1 MNILLCDDNKTAL
14 AELSAAVNKYMEE
27 HHVNCNIVES
37 ETSSAVIES
46 NVAFDLAFLDI
57 QMDEING
64 IKLAEVLKKRNKN
77 IIIFFVTN
85 YSEFQD
91 DAMDLRAFRFFNKPF
106 DIKRLYSGLDKA
118 MEFLNTML
126 VDIYLKQ
133 GSEHTKI
140 SVNDICYVKR
150 ENRKTTIATINGNYV
165 VKDSWDEWVK
175 KLTQPYFYIV
185 HNSFIINVHHVTKY
199 DYTEVYVNG
208 DRISVATR
216 KQADFRK
223 YWFNYLKGELY

>member
-14 AELSAAVNKYMEE
+14 AELSAAVNTYMEE
-27 HHVNCNIVES
+27 HLVNCKIIETES
-37 ETSSAVIES
+37 SVSVLES
-46 NVAFDLAFLDI
+46 NVTFDLAFLDI
-57 QMDEING
+57 QMDEVNG

-126 VDIYLKQ
+126 VDFYLKQ
-133 GSEHTKI
+133 GSEHTRI

-150 ENRKTTIATINGNYV
+150 ENRKITVVTVNDNFV
-165 VKDSWDEWVK
+165 VKASWDEWVK

-185 HNSFIINVHHVTKY
+185 HNSFIINVHHITKY
-199 DYTEVYVNG
+199 DYSEVYVNG

-216 KQADFRK
+216 K
-223 YWFNYLKGELY
+223 